1 MSTARLAGF
10 LYLAVVLTGMFSIAY
25 VPSVLIDWNNAS
37 VTYNNIKSA
46 ETLFRL
52 GIVAGIICYT
62 AFVLL
67 PFVLYKLLC
76 KVNQTFAVGMVVLS
90 TVSVPF
96 SLVNLLY
103 KVNVLTLIAN
113 SANLSGSDLEKTQ
126 DQIMLLLIYYGNG
139 IQIVSIFWG
148 LWLFPFGYLVFK
160 SGFLPKILGVFLMAG
175 CFGYL
180 INFTGRFLYP
190 NYASLGIGGYVS
202 LPATIGEI
210 GICLWLLI
218 GGIKTQTASE

>member
-10 LYLAVVLTGMFSIAY
+10 LYLAVVLTGMFSLAY

-62 AFVLL
+62 VFVLL
-67 PFVLYKLLC
+67 PFVLYKLLSQ
-76 KVNQTFAVGMVVLS
+76 VNQTFAVGMVVLS
-90 TVSVPF
+90 TVSAPF

-126 DQIMLLLIYYGNG
+126 DQIML
-139 IQIVSIFWG
+139 
-148 LWLFPFGYLVFK
+148 
-160 SGFLPKILGVFLMAG
+160 
-175 CFGYL
+175 
-180 INFTGRFLYP
+180 
-190 NYASLGIGGYVS
+190 
-202 LPATIGEI
+202 
-210 GICLWLLI
+210 
-218 GGIKTQTASE
+218 

>member
-10 LYLAVVLTGMFSIAY
+10 LYLAVVLTGMFSLAY

-67 PFVLYKLLC
+67 PFVLYKLLSQ
-76 KVNQTFAVGMVVLS
+76 VNQTFAVGMVVLS
-90 TVSVPF
+90 TVSAPF

-126 DQIMLLLIYYGNG
+126 DQIMLLLSYYGNG

-190 NYASLGIGGYVS
+190 NYPSLGIGGYVS